1 MRNNNSQKIILIL
14 SLPLSL
20 LIMVVSCCGVFIE
33 ETYIREVKYYAV
45 QGIGQDIVNLFIVV
59 PLLIIASLKYTKSK
73 SAMLIWSGVILYLIY
88 SYAIYCFSMHFN
100 FLFLVYCLILGL
112 SFYSFIYFVFSQ
124 IYKIKIDIKNYA
136 VTKTVSVFLII
147 LSILF
152 YFLWLLEIIPA
163 IIKNEIPKSILE
175 NGVLT
180 NPVHVLDISIFLPA
194 FIITAIMLMKK
205 KEIGYLLTPSMLV
218 FGILMSIAI
227 IGMVIVMY
235 LNKLISDL
243 YIMTIFILITLISG
257 ILLRSYLRNIEITYK
272 REE

>member
-1 MRNNNSQKIILIL
+1 
-14 SLPLSL
+14 
-20 LIMVVSCCGVFIE
+20 
-33 ETYIREVKYYAV
+33 
-45 QGIGQDIVNLFIVV
+45 
-59 PLLIIASLKYTKSK
+59 
-73 SAMLIWSGVILYLIY
+73 
-88 SYAIYCFSMHFN
+88 
-100 FLFLVYCLILGL
+100 LGL

-152 YFLWLLEIIPA
+152 YFLWLSEIIPA

-194 FIITAIMLMKK
+194 FIITAIMLIKK

-257 ILLRSYLRNIEITYK
+257 ILLRSYLRNIEITY
-272 REE
+272 

>member
-45 QGIGQDIVNLFIVV
+45 QGIGQDIVNLFVVV
-59 PLLIIASLKYTKSK
+59 PLLIITSLRYTKSK

-205 KEIGYLLTPSMLV
+205 KEIGSLLTPSMLV

-243 YIMTIFILITLISG
+243 YIMTIFILIALISG